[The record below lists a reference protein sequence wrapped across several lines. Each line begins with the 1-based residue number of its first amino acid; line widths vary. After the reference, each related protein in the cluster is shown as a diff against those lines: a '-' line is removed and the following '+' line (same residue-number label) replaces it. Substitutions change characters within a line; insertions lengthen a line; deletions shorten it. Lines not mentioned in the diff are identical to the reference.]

1 MGGLLGV
8 GGGFIMLPL
17 QVLWTRLSQRQANAN
32 SLAAVLA
39 IAVAGL
45 LVYLF
50 GTPRPQVD
58 LRFALLLI
66 VGGTGGA
73 FVGAR
78 LALQVSERNLRMAV
92 AVLLALVGLR
102 ELVLG

>member
-39 IAVAGL
+39 IAVAAL

-50 GTPRPQVD
+50 GSPRPQVD

-66 VGGTGGA
+66 GGGIGGS

-78 LALQVSERNLRMAV
+78 LALRVSERNLRMAV